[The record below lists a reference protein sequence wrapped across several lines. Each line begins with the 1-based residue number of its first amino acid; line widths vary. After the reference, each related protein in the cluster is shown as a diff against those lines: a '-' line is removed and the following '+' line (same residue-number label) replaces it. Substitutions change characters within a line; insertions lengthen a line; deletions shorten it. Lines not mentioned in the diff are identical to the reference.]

1 MALTKGT
8 TGVDTLTGTGTADI
22 ILADKGNDTASGG
35 AGDDLID
42 GGNGNDVLNGNAD
55 NDTLLGGDG
64 ADTLDGGTGN
74 DFMYGGDG
82 NDLYFVDSLT
92 DAVEETDALSANG
105 GVDTVN
111 TTVNFTLGNFVENGT
126 INSLAGG
133 GVTLTGNTLNNV
145 LVSESTGTNT
155 LDGGTGADT
164 MSGTS
169 GGNNVV
175 FLVDQSG
182 DTIVGAV
189 GASDTI
195 VADLSWSLAS
205 QSTGVEN
212 LTLSA
217 AAGAGATATGST
229 GANILTANDLGNT
242 LIASGG
248 NDTLV
253 GGLGADTLDGGTGND
268 GMAGGAGDDTYVV
281 DNLSDSITEGAAA
294 GTDTVLAGD
303 TFTLAANFENLTLTG
318 TGNFNG
324 TGNSDVNIIT
334 GNSGNNTLD
343 GVSGLDTLNG
353 MDGADVLLVH
363 SGNEVVNG
371 GNGIDTIVSDVSY
384 SLPGATSVENLTLTA
399 LAGAGAVATGDTG
412 ANVIRGNALGNTLDG
427 GGAGG
432 TDTLIGGAGNDTYIV
447 SNTADVIS
455 DPAGGTDTVI
465 ANSISYTLSGDL
477 ENLTLQSYNFYNFYG
492 STALTATGNSGA
504 NVITDN
510 STTYGGSIG
519 NVLLGGGG
527 IDTLVNN
534 AQDGSIFTGGL
545 SGTTTL
551 DGGAGAD
558 VMSSA
563 ADNTT
568 VFVVDDIGDTVDG
581 NSNKYGQFND
591 VVRSSIS
598 WDLAVNTT
606 DVNNL
611 TLTGVTNING
621 AGNANVNIITGNT
634 GNNTL
639 TGLAGNDTLSG
650 GDGND
655 RLDGGTDD
663 DTMIGGLGNDTFIV
677 DSTLDVVSEL
687 AGQGTDTVTSS
698 VDFELSGNIENL
710 TITGAAVT
718 AIGDS
723 GTNVITGNSNN
734 NTIDGGGG
742 ADALS
747 GGTGDDLYIVD
758 NAGDQ
763 VFENNGEGT
772 DTVQASVSYTLG
784 ATSEVEI
791 LTLTGGSNINGTGN
805 ALANAITGN
814 TGDNTLDGG
823 AGIDTLIGGLG
834 NDTYVTDNPGDVLS
848 ENASEG
854 NDTVVAAYSY
864 TVAADFENVVLSGTG
879 DFNATG
885 NAANNSLVGNSG
897 NNTLDGLAGADSMEG
912 GAGNDYFIVDSSG
925 DIATDFGG
933 GTDTVF
939 ASASFTLGT
948 GIENLIL
955 DTLVVGAIDGTG
967 NGSDNSITG
976 TDGDNILNGLGG
988 SDTLESGLGNDTLD
1002 GGTGADSMTGGDGD
1016 DTYTVD
1022 NAGDVVN
1029 ELFGEGN
1036 DTVYTSVS
1044 YTLSGSNVE
1053 NVILTG
1059 TANLSLTGTGDD
1071 DVLTGNTG
1079 NNTLT
1084 GLGGNDTLSGGGG
1097 TDRLVGGDG
1106 DDIYVVDAQTDVV
1119 VENLGKGTDTVQST
1133 ASYTLGANIEN
1144 LELFANGV
1152 AKGNTL
1158 NNTITLF
1165 GAGTADGSTG
1175 ADLLIHAG
1183 AGTATFIVD
1192 NVGDSVDGSAIGTD
1206 NVVSSVSFDMN
1217 MQGDADVDNLTL
1229 TGNAAINGFGNAF
1242 NNTITGNAGAN
1253 TLDGGGGDDRLV
1265 GLGGNDTYFVD
1276 SIGDVLVDSAG
1287 IETVNSE
1294 VDWTLGTGFEKLVLT
1309 LGAGNIDGAGN
1320 AAVNT
1325 ITGNEGDNSLFGAA
1339 GNDTLIGGIGFDILE
1354 GGIGADR
1361 LTGGADS
1368 DTFYWGAVNQG
1379 ADTITDFQAGGGG
1392 DALDFSDILVGYNG
1406 NVSEYI
1412 QITQSGANTIVKVD
1426 VNGLAGPGGFV
1437 TYATLLGVNLGTDE
1451 STVLGNGNLIVV

>member
-8 TGVDTLTGTGTADI
+8 TGVDTLSGTGTADI
-22 ILADKGNDTASGG
+22 ILADKGNDTASGA

-195 VADLSWSLAS
+195 VADLSWSLTS

-217 AAGAGATATGST
+217 AAGAGATATGTSGT
-229 GANILTANDLGNT
+229 NILTANDLGNT
-242 LIASGG
+242 LFASGG

-253 GGLGADTLDGGTGND
+253 GGLGNDTLDGGTGND
-268 GMAGGAGDDTYVV
+268 GMAGGDGNDTYIV
-281 DNLSDSITEGAAA
+281 DNLSDTITEGAAA

-324 TGNSDVNIIT
+324 TGNSDVNTII

-363 SGNEVVNG
+363 SGSEVVIG
-371 GNGIDTIVSDVSY
+371 GNGTDTIVSDVSFNLN
-384 SLPGATSVENLTLTA
+384 SATTVENLTLTA
-399 LAGAGAVATGDTG
+399 LAGAGATATGTTTS
-412 ANVIRGNALGNTLDG
+412 NVIRGNALGNTLDG

-432 TDTLIGGAGNDTYIV
+432 TDTLIGGIGNDTYRVWNTTDVV
-447 SNTADVIS
+447 SD
-455 DPAGGTDTVI
+455 AGGTDTVI
-465 ANSISYTLSGDL
+465 AREISYTLSGDL
-477 ENLTLQSYNFYNFYG
+477 ENATLVQYLGYSTSQLTL
-492 STALTATGNSGA
+492 TGNNGA
-504 NVITDN
+504 NVLTDN
-510 STTYGGSIG
+510 TSTYAYGSAV
-519 NVLLGGGG
+519 NNLLLGGGG
-527 IDTLVNN
+527 NDTLVNN
-534 AQDGSIFTGGL
+534 QQGFAYADFTF
-545 SGTTTL
+545 GTTTL
-551 DGGAGAD
+551 DGGTGAD
-558 VMSSA
+558 AMSST
-563 ADNTT
+563 ADNIT

-581 NSNKYGQFND
+581 DFTTYYGYADQI
-591 VVRSSIS
+591 RSSIS

-606 DVNNL
+606 DVRNL
-611 TLTGVTNING
+611 TLTGATNING
-621 AGNANVNIITGNT
+621 AGTANANSITGNS

-639 TGLAGNDTLSG
+639 TGLGSNDVLSG

-655 RLDGGTDD
+655 TLDGGTGDD
-663 DTMIGGLGNDTFIV
+663 SMIGGLGNDFFIV
-677 DSTLDVVSEL
+677 DSTSDTVAEL
-687 AGQGTDTVTSS
+687 SGQGTDTVVSS
-698 VDFELSGNIENL
+698 VNFTLSGNIENL

-723 GTNVITGNSNN
+723 GTNVITGNANN

-747 GGTGDDLYIVD
+747 GGTGNDLYIVD

-805 ALANAITGN
+805 ALANTITGN
-814 TGDNTLDGG
+814 TGNNTLDGG

-854 NDTVVAAYSY
+854 NDTVIAAYTY
-864 TVAADFENVVLSGTG
+864 TIAADFENVVLSGTG

-885 NAANNSLVGNSG
+885 NASNNSLVGNSG

-912 GAGNDYFIVDSSG
+912 GAGDDYFIVDDAG
-925 DIATDFGG
+925 DVATDNGG
-933 GTDTVF
+933 GFDEVF

-948 GIENLIL
+948 GIENLTL

-967 NGSDNSITG
+967 NSSGNLITG
-976 TDGDNILNGLGG
+976 TDGDNILSGAGG
-988 SDTLESGLGNDTLD
+988 NDALYSYLGNDTLD
-1002 GGTGADSMTGGDGD
+1002 GGTGDDSMFGGDGD
-1016 DTYTVD
+1016 DTYYVD
-1022 NAGDVVN
+1022 SAFDEVFENLN
-1029 ELFGEGN
+1029 EGI
-1036 DTVYTSVS
+1036 DTVYASVS
-1044 YTLSGSNVE
+1044 YSLSGSNVE
-1053 NVILTG
+1053 NLILTG
-1059 TANLSLTGTGDD
+1059 TANISGTGDAGD
-1071 DVLTGNTG
+1071 NTITGNTG

-1084 GLGGNDTLSGGGG
+1084 GGAGEDTLNGGGG
-1097 TDRLVGGDG
+1097 TDRLVGGL
-1106 DDIYVVDAQTDVV
+1106 DDDTYIVDAQTDVI
-1119 VENLGKGTDTVQST
+1119 VENLNEGTDTVQAT
-1133 ASYTLGANIEN
+1133 ASYTLGANLEN

-1165 GAGTADGSTG
+1165 GSGTADGSTG
-1175 ADLLIHAG
+1175 ADLLINSG
-1183 AGTATFIVD
+1183 AGTVTFLVD

-1229 TGNAAINGFGNAF
+1229 TGTAAINGFGNAF
-1242 NNTITGNAGAN
+1242 NNTITGNSGAN

-1287 IETVNSE
+1287 IDTVNSE
-1294 VDWTLGTGFEKLVLT
+1294 ADWTLGTGFEKLVLT

-1339 GNDTLIGGIGFDILE
+1339 GNDTLIGGVGFDILE
-1354 GGIGADR
+1354 GGLGADR

-1379 ADTITDFQAGGGG
+1379 ADTITDFQAGAGG

-1412 QITQSGANTIVKVD
+1412 QITTSGANTIVKVD

-1437 TYATLLGVNLGTDE
+1437 TYATLTGVTLSTDE
-1451 STVLGNGNLIVV
+1451 TIALGNNNLIVV